1 MIETGKIYNEDCF
14 NTMNKMIESNY
25 QVNNIITQ
33 PPESVNFIDLF
44 VCFDKILKKN
54 GVILISLMY
63 NKDSPIKTYETI
75 VNIEK
80 YTNFKL
86 ADIITWIKHPVLPN
100 NMNKNR
106 LTRQHE
112 EIYVF
117 CRKDEFKTFKTNKK
131 VVSVRES
138 GQLNYSNLN
147 NVIHAPIRDK
157 KVKTFKHNVF
167 STDLVLELLNMYV
180 KKSYIVYNPFSGTG
194 TVFNACVIYKCKCI
208 GSEIDK
214 EQVEYARK
222 RIINT
227 RLELR
232 KRNN

>member
-25 QVNNIITQ
+25 QINNIITQ

-147 NVIHAPIRDK
+147 NVIHSQLRDK
-157 KVKTFKHNVF
+157 GVKTFKHNVF

-194 TVFNACVIYKCKCI
+194 TVYNACVIYKCKFI

-227 RLELR
+227 RRELR
-232 KRNN
+232 KK

>member
-1 MIETGKIYNEDCF
+1 MIETGKIYNENCF
-14 NTMNKMIESNY
+14 TTMNKMIESNY

-33 PPESVNFIDLF
+33 PPESVNFINLF

-54 GVILISLMY
+54 GIILISLIY
-63 NKDSPIKTYETI
+63 NKDSPIETYRTI
-75 VNIEK
+75 VDIEK
-80 YTNFKL
+80 HTNFKL
-86 ADIITWIKHPVLPN
+86 ADIITWIKSPVLPN
-100 NMNKNR
+100 NMSKNR
-106 LTRQHE
+106 TTRQHE

-138 GQLNYSNLN
+138 GQPNYSNLN
-147 NVIHAPIRDK
+147 NVIYAPIRDK
-157 KVKTFKHNVF
+157 GAKTFKHNVF

-194 TVFNACVIYKCKCI
+194 TVYNACVIYKCKFI
-208 GSEIDK
+208 GSEISK
-214 EQVEYARK
+214 EEVEYSRK

-227 RLELR
+227 RLKLR
-232 KRNN
+232 K